1 MLQFDFF
8 CLDGLKY
15 KGTENFKNVSLIYEY
30 YKRFLNLHNSNT
42 RMWPQAEYEQKNI
55 LPLFTLSKFDM
66 IFNLTSGYWNWQK
79 TAIQLCFRNC
89 LGPKK
94 K

>member
-15 KGTENFKNVSLIYEY
+15 KGTENFKNVSLICEY

-66 IFNLTSGYWNWQK
+66 IFNLTSGY
-79 TAIQLCFRNC
+79 
-89 LGPKK
+89 
-94 K
+94 